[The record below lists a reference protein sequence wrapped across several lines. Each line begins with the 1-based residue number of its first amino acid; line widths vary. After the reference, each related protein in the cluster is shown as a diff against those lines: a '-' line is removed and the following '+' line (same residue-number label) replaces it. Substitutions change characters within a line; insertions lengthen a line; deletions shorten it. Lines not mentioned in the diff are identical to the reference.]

1 MKQRFPRLTM
11 TALFLAGA
19 VIVAIWVRYA
29 GGPALLDAMRQLGPA
44 HGVALLAITAS
55 CVFLRFLRWQY
66 LLRRL
71 GIRVPT
77 RPSLSIYLASLAG
90 IATPA
95 YVGETLRCAL
105 LRRQYGV
112 PIRLTLPVW
121 LVERVMDFA
130 AIGLLGVAALTGS
143 WAVIASLGL
152 LALLAAVLIRGAPVE
167 RLPHGGP
174 LNRLRDSRVV
184 VPVLALSI
192 LAWLPA
198 AFVVW
203 VAARGLD
210 VPLEAVAGARVFAA
224 ATLGGGVSLMPAGM
238 AATGSLAIVQLEGLG
253 IALTSA
259 VAVVS
264 IFRLFTAGITLAVG
278 GTFLVLEFRRLRA
291 RTDEPIHF
299 NAIASEYLDQF
310 SPHIWDLLLKRKTAL
325 LQSALGPASGAGT
338 GLDLGCGLGLQAS
351 ALRDKGYRVIGLDPA
366 FGLVQEAGSAGL
378 PAVTGSAL
386 DLPFADGSIDFV
398 YTVGVLHHL
407 GGHAEQRAACREV
420 ARVLR
425 PGGVFVIHETNPRNP
440 LFRLYMSY
448 LFPILRSID
457 EGIEHW
463 IDPAHWESV
472 EGLRVERVEFFTFLP
487 DFLPRAF
494 LSAAV
499 GIERWLERSSARIY
513 SVHYMAVVRRPSST
527 ERLSGSPMAAAES
540 GAL

>member
-11 TALFLAGA
+11 AALFLAGA

-29 GGPALLDAMRQLGPA
+29 GGPELLDAMRQLGPV
-44 HGVALLAITAS
+44 HGVAMLAITAS

-130 AIGLLGVAALTGS
+130 AIGLLGAAALTGS
-143 WAVIASLGL
+143 WAVVATLGV

-167 RLPHGGP
+167 RLPKGGP
-174 LNRLRDSRVV
+174 LNRLRDARVV
-184 VPVLALSI
+184 LPVLALSI

-203 VAARGLD
+203 VAALGLD
-210 VPLEAVAGARVFAA
+210 VPLDAVAGARVFAA
-224 ATLGGGVSLMPAGM
+224 ATLGGGLSLMPAGM

-264 IFRLFTAGITLAVG
+264 VFRLFTAGITLAIG
-278 GTFLVLEFRRLRA
+278 GIFLVLESRRLSA
-291 RTDEPIHF
+291 RPVEPIHF

-325 LQSALGPASGAGT
+325 LQSALGPASGAGI

-351 ALRDKGYRVIGLDPA
+351 ALREIGYRVIGLDPA
-366 FGLVQEAGSAGL
+366 YGLVHEAGAAGL
-378 PAVTGSAL
+378 PSVTGSAL
-386 DLPFADGSIDFV
+386 DLPFADGSIDFI

-407 GGHAEQRAACREV
+407 GGRAEQRAACREV

-463 IDPAHWESV
+463 IDPAQWESM

-487 DFLPRAF
+487 DFLPRA
-494 LSAAV
+494 LLRAAV
-499 GIERWLERSSARIY
+499 GIERRLERSSARMY
-513 SVHYMAVVRRPSST
+513 SVHYMAVVRRPSSP
-527 ERLSGSPMAAAES
+527 ERLSGSEMAAAES

>member
-1 MKQRFPRLTM
+1 MKQRFPRLTL

-19 VIVAIWVRYA
+19 IIVAIWVRYA
-29 GGPALLDAMRQLGPA
+29 GGPELLDAMRQLGLV
-44 HGVALLAITAS
+44 HGAALLAITAS
-55 CVFLRFLRWQY
+55 CLFLRFLRWQY

-77 RPSLSIYLASLAG
+77 RPSMSIYLASLAG

-105 LRRQYGV
+105 LRRHYGV

-121 LVERVMDFA
+121 LVERAMDFA
-130 AIGLLGVAALTGS
+130 AIGLLGAAALTHS
-143 WAVIASLGL
+143 WIVMGSLGAV
-152 LALLAAVLIRGAPVE
+152 ALLIAVFVRGAPGE
-167 RLPHGGP
+167 RLPEGGP
-174 LNRLRDSRVV
+174 LARLRDVRAVL
-184 VPVLALSI
+184 PVLALSV

-198 AFVVW
+198 AFVVT
-203 VAARGLD
+203 VSALGLN
-210 VPLEAVAGARVFAA
+210 VPLDPVAGARVFAA
-224 ATLGGGVSLMPAGM
+224 ATLGGGLSLMPAGM

-264 IFRLFTAGITLAVG
+264 VYRLFTAGITLAIG
-278 GTFLVLEFRRLRA
+278 GIFLVLESRRLRV

-299 NAIASEYLDQF
+299 DAIASEYLDQF

-351 ALRDKGYRVIGLDPA
+351 ALRERGYRVIGLDPA
-366 FGLVQEAGSAGL
+366 YGLVHEAGARGL

-386 DLPFADGSIDFV
+386 ELPFADGSIDFV

-407 GGHAEQRAACREV
+407 GGQAEQRAACSEV

-425 PGGVFVIHETNPRNP
+425 PGGLFVVHETNPRNP

-463 IDPAHWESV
+463 IDPAYWGSAD
-472 EGLRVERVEFFTFLP
+472 GLRVERVEFFTFLP
-487 DFLPRAF
+487 DFLPRP
-494 LSAAV
+494 LLRAAL
-499 GIERWLERSSARIY
+499 GIERWLEHSAARMY
-513 SVHYMAVVRRPSST
+513 SVHYMAVVRRPSVTEPVTGST
-527 ERLSGSPMAAAES
+527 MAAAES
-540 GAL
+540 GAS